1 MISSHRTGE
10 MPTDDIVSGAEPFQ
24 RYIDALAPLFDP
36 VNHMRVDR
44 LFEFVCCLIRAGGI
58 EDQGWDPIVEST
70 ALIEDL
76 DKLSAEPPDPQKF
89 KHPERTRARLALLSY
104 CHLTEADFF
113 YHVLANLARL
123 RAGHKY
129 NMVPFFDLRRQFKN
143 RTIPPSLSS
152 KISRV
157 NELAAKINVDTKS
170 LFEEIYYKDIRN
182 SVFHA
187 DYTITDTEFR
197 MLDGLYKSS
206 KGYLSHSVT
215 FAELDSI
222 LRRSFAFYSAVM
234 ALHRRARRQL
244 SGLRN
249 KLLPYDGH
257 YKGLLELLFEDDL
270 LCGFRTYW
278 PNGSNSEFTRT
289 HAGCS
294 GVNTTFEKDGSI
306 NFMVGLYASKRG
318 SFSPLV
324 EQDGAPRYTP
334 APGRA
339 KAPHWPD
346 DLKAYDAE

>member
-1 MISSHRTGE
+1 MLE
-10 MPTDDIVSGAEPFQ
+10 MSADDSIPGQEPFQ
-24 RYIDALAPLFDP
+24 RYIDTLAPLFDAAH
-36 VNHMRVDR
+36 HMRVDR

-76 DKLSAEPPDPQKF
+76 DKLSAEPIDPEKF

-123 RAGHKY
+123 RAGDKY
-129 NMVPFFDLRRQFKN
+129 NMVPFFDLRRQRKN
-143 RTIPPSLSS
+143 RSIPPSLSS
-152 KISRV
+152 KIQRV
-157 NELAAKINVDTKS
+157 NDLAAKVGVDMKS
-170 LFEEIYYKDIRN
+170 VFDEIYFKDIRN

-187 DYTITDTEFR
+187 DYTLTDTDFR
-197 MLDGLYKSS
+197 MLDGLYKGS

-215 FAELDSI
+215 FSELDSI

-244 SGLRN
+244 LGLRN

-289 HAGCS
+289 QAGCW
-294 GVNTTFEKDGSI
+294 GVNTTFDKNGSI
-306 NFMVGLYASKRG
+306 NFMVGLYASKPG
-318 SFSPLV
+318 PFSPLV
-324 EQDGAPRYTP
+324 EHDGAPKYTP
-334 APGRA
+334 AQGRTKVPFWPG
-339 KAPHWPD
+339 
-346 DLKAYDAE
+346 DLNAYDAE

>member
-1 MISSHRTGE
+1 MA
-10 MPTDDIVSGAEPFQ
+10 TDEAGSGQDTFQ
-24 RYIDALAPLFDP
+24 RYVDALAPLFDP
-36 VNHMRVDR
+36 ANHMRVDR

-58 EDQGWDPIVEST
+58 EDQGWDPIVESA

-76 DKLSAEPPDPQKF
+76 DKLSAEPLDPEKF

-123 RAGHKY
+123 RAGDKY
-129 NMVPFFDLRRQFKN
+129 NMVPFFDLRRQRKN
-143 RTIPPSLSS
+143 GTIPPSLSS
-152 KISRV
+152 KIHRV
-157 NELAAKINVDTKS
+157 NELSAKVDVDTKS
-170 LFEEIYYKDIRN
+170 LFEEIYHKDIRN

-197 MLDGLYKSS
+197 MLDGLYKNS
-206 KGYLSHSVT
+206 KGYLTHSVT
-215 FAELDSI
+215 FAELDTI

-244 SGLRN
+244 AGLRN

-289 HAGCS
+289 HAGCW
-294 GVNTTFEKDGSI
+294 GVNTTFEQDGSI

-334 APGRA
+334 APGRH
-339 KAPHWPD
+339 KPPHWPD

>member
-1 MISSHRTGE
+1 
-10 MPTDDIVSGAEPFQ
+10 
-24 RYIDALAPLFDP
+24 
-36 VNHMRVDR
+36 
-44 LFEFVCCLIRAGGI
+44 
-58 EDQGWDPIVEST
+58 
-70 ALIEDL
+70 
-76 DKLSAEPPDPQKF
+76 
-89 KHPERTRARLALLSY
+89 
-104 CHLTEADFF
+104 
-113 YHVLANLARL
+113 
-123 RAGHKY
+123 
-129 NMVPFFDLRRQFKN
+129 
-143 RTIPPSLSS
+143 
-152 KISRV
+152 
-157 NELAAKINVDTKS
+157 
-170 LFEEIYYKDIRN
+170 
-182 SVFHA
+182 
-187 DYTITDTEFR
+187 
-197 MLDGLYKSS
+197 
-206 KGYLSHSVT
+206 
-215 FAELDSI
+215 
-222 LRRSFAFYSAVM
+222 M

-249 KLLPYDGH
+249 KLLPYDGN

-318 SFSPLV
+318 AFSPLV

>member
-1 MISSHRTGE
+1 
-10 MPTDDIVSGAEPFQ
+10 MPTDDPVPGGEPFQ
-24 RYIDALAPLFDP
+24 RYVDALAPLFDP
-36 VNHMRVDR
+36 ANHMRVDR

-58 EDQGWDPIVEST
+58 EDQGWDPIVESA

-76 DKLSAEPPDPQKF
+76 DKLSTESLDPEKF

-123 RAGHKY
+123 RAGDKY
-129 NMVPFFDLRRQFKN
+129 NMAPFFDLRQQRKN
-143 RTIPPSLSS
+143 RTVPPSLSS
-152 KISRV
+152 KIHRV
-157 NELAAKINVDTKS
+157 NELSAKVDVDTKS

-197 MLDGLYKSS
+197 MLDGLYKNS
-206 KGYLSHSVT
+206 KGYLAHSVT

-244 SGLRN
+244 AGLRN

-294 GVNTTFEKDGSI
+294 GVNMTFEKDGSI

-324 EQDGAPRYTP
+324 EQEGAPRYTP
-334 APGRA
+334 APGRD
-339 KAPHWPD
+339 KPPHWPD

>member
-1 MISSHRTGE
+1 M
-10 MPTDDIVSGAEPFQ
+10 VAEEVASRRDPFQ
-24 RYIDALAPLFDP
+24 RYVDAQAPLFDP
-36 VNHMRVDR
+36 GNHMRVDR
-44 LFEFVCCLIRAGGI
+44 LFEFVCCLIRAGGV

-76 DKLSAEPPDPQKF
+76 DKLSAEPLDPEKF

-123 RAGHKY
+123 RAGNKY
-129 NMVPFFDLRRQFKN
+129 NMAPFFDLRRQRKN
-143 RTIPPSLSS
+143 RTISPALSS
-152 KISRV
+152 KIQRV
-157 NELAAKINVDTKS
+157 NDLAAKVGIGTKS

-206 KGYLSHSVT
+206 KGYLTHSVT

-249 KLLPYDGH
+249 KLLPYDVH
-257 YKGLLELLFEDDL
+257 HKGLLELLFEDGL

-278 PNGSNSEFTRT
+278 PNGTNSEFTRT
-289 HAGCS
+289 HAGCW
-294 GVNTTFEKDGSI
+294 GVNTTFENDGSI
-306 NFMVGLYASKRG
+306 NFMVGLYASKAG

-324 EQDGAPRYTP
+324 EHDGLPRYTP
-334 APGRA
+334 T
-339 KAPHWPD
+339 
-346 DLKAYDAE
+346 